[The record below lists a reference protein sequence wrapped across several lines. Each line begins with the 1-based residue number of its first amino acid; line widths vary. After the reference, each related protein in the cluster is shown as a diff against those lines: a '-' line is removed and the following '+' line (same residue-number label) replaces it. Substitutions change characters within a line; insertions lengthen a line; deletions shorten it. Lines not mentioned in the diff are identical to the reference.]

1 MDDSVVKAL
10 MVDPDLQYAWKARE
24 MLSTGRGAPFHLE
37 CASQLATALE
47 RLEMGGI
54 DVVLLTLSPEDQ
66 TFGDLARVLDRAPN
80 MPVIV
85 LTRFDDQAL
94 AMKAIRQG
102 AQDYLVK
109 GQVDGTQLVCAM
121 RYAIERKRM
130 ERVMAQQYHELA
142 LLNTA
147 IQAFS
152 STLDLDRVLAIVLEE
167 TRKLLNVA
175 ACSIWLVDEETG
187 DILCRQAT
195 GYKGDAV
202 QGWRLK
208 PGEGL
213 VGWVVGEGQS
223 LIVPD
228 ASVDERHFG
237 GVDQVTGLSLRSIF
251 GIPLRIKDRTIGAL
265 QVLDTEPNRFSTADL
280 TLLEPLAA
288 AAATAVENARLYEE
302 AERLRAFNERIVHSM
317 EEGILIDD
325 AEGQITF
332 ANAKASRMLGYE
344 PGELIGEHRMGIVGP
359 EYLVMV
365 EEESAKWA
373 LGIASRYE
381 VELLTKD
388 GRRVPA
394 IVSAKPLT
402 SEGEFSGVLSVLI
415 ALEGPKA

>member
-10 MVDPDLQYAWKARE
+10 LIDQDLQYAWKVRE

-37 CASQLATALE
+37 CASQLSTGLE
-47 RLEMGGI
+47 RVEMGGI
-54 DVVLLTLSPEDQ
+54 DVVLLSLSTEDLS
-66 TFGDLARVLDRAPN
+66 FDDLARVLDRAPE

-94 AMKAIRQG
+94 AMKAIRNG

-109 GQVDGTQLVCAM
+109 GQMDGTQLVCAM
-121 RYAIERKRM
+121 RYAIERRRM

-167 TRKLLNVA
+167 TRKLLGVT

-187 DILCRQAT
+187 DILCRQAA
-195 GYKGDAV
+195 GFRGDAV

-208 PGEGL
+208 QGEGL
-213 VGWVVGEGQS
+213 VGWVVEQGQS

-228 ASVDERHFG
+228 ALIDERHFV
-237 GVDQVTGLSLRSIF
+237 GVDQVTGLDLRSIL
-251 GIPLRIKDRTIGAL
+251 GVPLKVKDEMIGAL
-265 QVLDTEPNRFSTADL
+265 QVLDSEPNRLSTGDL
-280 TLLEPLAA
+280 ALLEPLAA
-288 AAATAVENARLYEE
+288 AAASAVENARLYEE
-302 AERLRAFNERIVHSM
+302 TERLRAFNEKIVHSM

-325 AEGQITF
+325 AEGHISF
-332 ANAKASRMLGYE
+332 ANAKAAQLLGYE
-344 PGELIGEHRMGIVGP
+344 PDELIGQHRMVIMAP
-359 EYLVMV
+359 EHLVSV
-365 EEESAKWA
+365 EEESTKWA

-381 VELLTKD
+381 VELLTKT
-388 GRRVPA
+388 GERVPA
-394 IVSAKPLT
+394 IVSAKPLST
-402 SEGEFSGVLSVLI
+402 DGVFSGVLSVLI

>member
-10 MVDPDLQYAWKARE
+10 MIDPDLQFAWKARE

-47 RLEMGGI
+47 RIEMGGI
-54 DVVLLTLSPEDQ
+54 EVVLLTLSPEGQ
-66 TFGDLARVLDRAPN
+66 TFDALARVLDRDPN

-85 LTRFDDQAL
+85 LTRLDDQAL

-130 ERVMAQQYHELA
+130 QQVMAKQYHELA

-152 STLDLDRVLAIVLEE
+152 STLDLDRVLVTVLEE
-167 TRKLLNVA
+167 TRKLLDVA
-175 ACSIWLVDEETG
+175 ACSIWLVDDETG
-187 DILCRQAT
+187 DIFCRQAT

-208 PGEGL
+208 TGEGL

-228 ASVDERHFG
+228 ASIDERHFG
-237 GVDQVTGLSLRSIF
+237 GVDQVTGLNLRSIF
-251 GIPLRIKDRTIGAL
+251 GIPLKIKDRVIGAL

-288 AAATAVENARLYEE
+288 AAASAVENARLYEE
-302 AERLRAFNERIVHSM
+302 AERLRAFNEKIVHSM

-325 AEGQITF
+325 ADGQITF
-332 ANAKASRMLGYE
+332 ANAKASQLLGYE
-344 PGELIGEHRMGIVGP
+344 PGELIGQHRMVIIGP

-373 LGIASRYE
+373 LGIATRYE
-381 VELLTKD
+381 AELLTKD
-388 GRRVPA
+388 GERVPA
-394 IVSAKPLT
+394 IVSAKPLST
-402 SEGEFSGVLSVLI
+402 EGVFTGVLSVLI
-415 ALEGPKA
+415 ALEGPRA